1 MSPSEILWLIGSG
14 LVNVLI
20 SMFFY
25 FYLMGRKV
33 QKWDS
38 AVEGVK
44 QLEMESKAYEGRISF
59 LEGRLNGKTI

>member
-1 MSPSEILWLIGSG
+1 MSPSEILWFIGTG
-14 LVNVLI
+14 LVNILV

-38 AVEGVK
+38 AADGVDK
-44 QLEMESKAYEGRISF
+44 LEKKADGYERRISF
-59 LEGRLNGKTI
+59 LEGRLDGKTI